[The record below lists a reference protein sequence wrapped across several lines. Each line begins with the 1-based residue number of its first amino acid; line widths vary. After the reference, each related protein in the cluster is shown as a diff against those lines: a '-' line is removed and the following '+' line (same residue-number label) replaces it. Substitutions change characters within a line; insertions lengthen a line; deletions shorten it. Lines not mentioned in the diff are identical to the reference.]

1 MAKDRPNAILERMD
15 DHPKKIRVTRLK
27 DQDGVMDDLRDTTP
41 AERVGM
47 MWQLTVDAW
56 AFMGED
62 VAEQRLQRDV
72 ERVIRRRR

>member
-1 MAKDRPNAILERMD
+1 MD

-27 DQDGVMDDLRDTTP
+27 DQDGVMDDLRETTP